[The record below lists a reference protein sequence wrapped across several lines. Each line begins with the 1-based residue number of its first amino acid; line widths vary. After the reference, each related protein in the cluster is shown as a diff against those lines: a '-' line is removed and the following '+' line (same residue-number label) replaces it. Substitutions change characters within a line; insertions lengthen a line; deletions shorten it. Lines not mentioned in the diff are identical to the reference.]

1 MKKIADKIHK
11 LQKELAQLEQCKR
24 DITETLF
31 EGLDEEESS
40 SRKHTGGDQ
49 TATFEPSK
57 VLQTNTALGAWTR
70 MLEFKPDIEA
80 EKKAI
85 EMEILRV
92 QSQIAH
98 LQDSKDNLA
107 KMGQQLSE
115 LQDSANEAEKVQLVA
130 DFKHYLRGKVS
141 ARREADYSRTAK
153 AREQMKNTGRG
164 YHDNVYGE
172 WARVDASRPWERGLS
187 HLYSREDAK
196 TLRKESNWL
205 EKNLKSLTKA

>member
-70 MLEFKPDIEA
+70 MLEFKTDIEA

-164 YHDNVYGE
+164 YYDNVYGE